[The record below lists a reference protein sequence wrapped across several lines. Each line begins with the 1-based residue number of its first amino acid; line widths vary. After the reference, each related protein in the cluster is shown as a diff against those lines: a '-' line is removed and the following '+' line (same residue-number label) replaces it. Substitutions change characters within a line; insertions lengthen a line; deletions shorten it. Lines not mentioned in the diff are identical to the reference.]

1 MVSSQLIL
9 LSEFLDMKFKE
20 KKRLGFRWFKIDWK
34 LNEAERE
41 MLHRSCQN
49 LLLADTKNNI
59 FFRGEISFEFTFHEI
74 VLP

>member
-1 MVSSQLIL
+1 MVSSQLISEL
-9 LSEFLDMKFKE
+9 LTLDMKFKE
-20 KKRLGFRWFKIDWK
+20 KKRWGFRWFKVDWK
-34 LNEAERE
+34 LNEEERE
-41 MLHRSCQN
+41 MIHRSCQN